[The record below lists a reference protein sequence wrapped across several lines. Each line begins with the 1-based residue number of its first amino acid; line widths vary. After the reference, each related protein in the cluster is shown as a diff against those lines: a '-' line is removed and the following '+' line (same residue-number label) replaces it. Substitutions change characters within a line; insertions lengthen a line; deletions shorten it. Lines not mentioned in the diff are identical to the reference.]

1 MTPQKPQHISAEQTV
16 FFGIPL
22 KARATAKNWDW
33 TVRDFNRTLA
43 SVYNQTNPNFRILVG
58 CHDIPDLLVS
68 ADDRLEFIQVHSPAP
83 DLTKDPHAIY
93 PDKARK
99 LQRVG
104 ERFREVGGSWFM
116 VLDADDLISNRLVD
130 FVLSNPNPNG
140 FIARAGYIVD
150 EESRAV
156 LSIPDPDIFN
166 LTFDQICGSS
176 AMVRFRPDDFKI
188 SSDPASQL
196 RFTRYAGSAD
206 HRILWRQSIEDNRP
220 LTPLPFAAVAYVLNT
235 GNNHSMLH
243 RSDGAWRTKR
253 LIPSIR
259 RKGSPDN
266 LRFKKEFAFDHVAW
280 KKEGQVP
287 SKEIRSFGRASA

>member
-33 TVRDFNRTLA
+33 TVRDFNRSLA
-43 SVYNQTNPNFRILVG
+43 SIYNQINPNFRILVG

-68 ADDRLEFIQVHSPAP
+68 ADERLEFIQVHSPAP

-150 EESRAV
+150 DESRAV
-156 LSIPDPDIFN
+156 L
-166 LTFDQICGSS
+166 
-176 AMVRFRPDDFKI
+176 
-188 SSDPASQL
+188 
-196 RFTRYAGSAD
+196 
-206 HRILWRQSIEDNRP
+206 
-220 LTPLPFAAVAYVLNT
+220 
-235 GNNHSMLH
+235 
-243 RSDGAWRTKR
+243 
-253 LIPSIR
+253 
-259 RKGSPDN
+259 
-266 LRFKKEFAFDHVAW
+266 
-280 KKEGQVP
+280 
-287 SKEIRSFGRASA
+287 